1 MGNFRSS
8 RSRAAGAQTARFA
21 EPFPT
26 GAGADG
32 SDGGITTNIQK
43 INGEIITTMLVDI
56 HGLLCSGTV
65 KDIIGEDGAA
75 AAYIG
80 RIVPAKNGIVYKC
93 EMSCIEKPAGS
104 NTSFDIDLVSS
115 THSLAEDVVYDS
127 GAGSAEL
134 SLIAAGGDWQKGM
147 RKMSAVGLNWANLPA
162 DYIYLA
168 NGSGANSGGTYTAGK
183 FIIKLYGA
191 NF

>member
-1 MGNFRSS
+1 M
-8 RSRAAGAQTARFA
+8 
-21 EPFPT
+21 
-26 GAGADG
+26 
-32 SDGGITTNIQK
+32 
-43 INGEIITTMLVDI
+43 VDI

-65 KDIIGEDGAA
+65 KDVIGEDGAA

-80 RIVPAKNGIVYKC
+80 RIVTAKNGIVYKC

-134 SLIAAGGDWQKGM
+134 SLIAAGGDWQVGM

>member
-1 MGNFRSS
+1 MGNFRASPS
-8 RSRAAGAQTARFA
+8 NRSGAQVSRFA
-21 EPFPT
+21 TPNAT

-32 SDGGITTNIQK
+32 SDGGITTRIQK
-43 INGEIITTMLVDI
+43 INGEIITTILVDI
-56 HGLLCSGTV
+56 QDFLCSGTV
-65 KDIIGEDGAA
+65 KDVIGEDGAA

-80 RIVPAKNGIVYKC
+80 RITTAKNGIVYKI
-93 EMSCIEKPAGS
+93 EMACIEKPAGS

-115 THSLAEDVVYDS
+115 PHSRSEDQTFDG
-127 GAGSAEL
+127 GAGSNEL
-134 SLIAAGGDWQKGM
+134 PLITTGTDWLVGM
-147 RKMSAVGLNWANLPA
+147 RKMSAVNLNWANLPG

>member
-1 MGNFRSS
+1 MGSFRSS
-8 RSRAAGAQTARFA
+8 RSSAAGAQTARFA
-21 EPFPT
+21 TPFPT

-43 INGEIITTMLVDI
+43 INGEIITTILVDI

-65 KDIIGEDGAA
+65 KDVIGEDGAA

-80 RIVPAKNGIVYKC
+80 RIVTAKSGIVYKC

-115 THSLAEDVVYDS
+115 THSRAEDQTYD
-127 GAGSAEL
+127 GGGGSAEL
-134 SLIAAGGDWQKGM
+134 SLIAAGGDWQVGM

>member
-1 MGNFRSS
+1 MGNFRASPS
-8 RSRAAGAQTARFA
+8 NRNGAQVSRFA
-21 EPFPT
+21 TPFPT

-32 SDGGITTNIQK
+32 SDGGITTSIQK
-43 INGEIITTMLVDI
+43 INGEIITTILVDI

-65 KDIIGEDGAA
+65 KDVIGEDGAA

-80 RIVPAKNGIVYKC
+80 RIVTAKSGIVYKI
-93 EMSCIEKPAGS
+93 EMACIEKPAGS

-147 RKMSAVGLNWANLPA
+147 RKASAVGLNWANLAA

>member
-1 MGNFRSS
+1 MGFSKS
-8 RSRAAGAQTARFA
+8 RKVTSGAQTARFA

-32 SDGGITTNIQK
+32 SAGGITTSIQK
-43 INGEIITTMLVDI
+43 INGEIITTILVDI

-65 KDIIGEDGAA
+65 KDVIGEDGAA
-75 AAYIG
+75 DAYIG
-80 RIVPAKNGIVYKC
+80 RIVTGKNGIVYRC

-115 THSLAEDVVYDS
+115 THSRAEDQTYDG

-134 SLIAAGGDWQKGM
+134 SLIAAGADWQVGM
-147 RKMSAVGLNWANLPA
+147 RKMSAVGLNWSNLTG